1 MMVLGLGDIVFCLFG
16 WGGGGSKLESPG
28 AGIFFFFF
36 FFFFFTGEADSH
48 GSFIFFTYYG
58 FYLSIYRRKGIFPTV
73 MMNEQRRYRR

>member
-28 AGIFFFFF
+28 AGIFFFVF

-48 GSFIFFTYYG
+48 GSFICLPTAD
-58 FYLSIYRRKGIFPTV
+58 SIYQSTGEREYF
-73 MMNEQRRYRR
+73 QR

>member
-36 FFFFFTGEADSH
+36 FFFFFFTGEADSH
-48 GSFIFFTYYG
+48 GSFISLPTTVS
-58 FYLSIYRRKGIFPTV
+58 FYQSTGEREYF
-73 MMNEQRRYRR
+73 